1 MKKYILFFVLA
12 FTSIVV
18 KAQSGFNYYEWGV
31 GAGVSYGKA
40 EADLKKHDY
49 HPAFNLNFVYNYS
62 PFLPITAELQ
72 KGTFSGGGPTRA
84 EDFSGRYFTNS
95 YVSFNLHADL
105 QAGEIMDY
113 ADSWFLDRVKNF
125 YVGTG
130 IGFIYNKMTNIQRY
144 NRFPENDAH
153 VYPDPLSTE
162 GFRGADKGLNLIFPI
177 RLGYEFKIFDDYD
190 QPRYGIDIGIQHYY
204 DIGEGIDGYNDD
216 PKKYK
221 NNALDQY
228 TFITVGFK
236 YNFGNTTSYNKLI
249 RKFQY

>member
-1 MKKYILFFVLA
+1 M
-12 FTSIVV
+12 FTV
-18 KAQSGFNYYEWGV
+18 KAQSGFNYYEFGV
-31 GAGVSYGKA
+31 GAGASYGKA
-40 EADLKKHDY
+40 EADLKKQDY

-62 PFLPITAELQ
+62 PYLPITAELQ

-84 EDFSGRYFTNS
+84 EDLSGRYFTNS

-125 YVGTG
+125 YLGTG
-130 IGFIYNKMTNIQRY
+130 IGFIYNNMTRIQRF
-144 NRFPENDAH
+144 NQFPEND
-153 VYPDPLSTE
+153 VVGSPE
-162 GFRGADKGLNLIFPI
+162 GFRGADKGFNLILPLRF
-177 RLGYEFKIFDDYD
+177 GYEFKIFDDYD

-204 DIGEGIDGYNDD
+204 DIGEGIDGYND
-216 PKKYK
+216 PSSKYK

-228 TFITVGFK
+228 TFITIGFK

-249 RKFQY
+249 RKFQF